1 MFTCIL
7 MRHDEAHIQASAVKW
22 LQSEGFFFC
31 AIPNEL
37 GGSDAKIRM
46 ARHKTLGLRSGA
58 PDLIIFLPAGNIVC
72 LEFKSATGTQSPAQ
86 INFQKRLQELDHTY
100 KIVRSL
106 EDVQE
111 ALSQWK

>member
-1 MFTCIL
+1 MK
-7 MRHDEAHIQASAVKW
+7 HDEAHIQAKAVKW
-22 LQSEGFFFC
+22 LQAEGFFFC

-37 GGSDAKIRM
+37 GGADAKIRM

-58 PDLIIFLPAGNIVC
+58 PDLIVFLPAGDIMC
-72 LEFKSATGTQSPAQ
+72 LEFKSETGTQSPAQ
-86 INFQKRLQELDHTY
+86 VNFQKRLHELDHTY
-100 KIVRSL
+100 KIVRSI

>member
-1 MFTCIL
+1 
-7 MRHDEAHIQASAVKW
+7 MRHDEAHIQAKAVKW

-58 PDLIIFLPAGNIVC
+58 PDMIVFLPAGNIVC

-86 INFQKRLQELDHTY
+86 VNFQKRLQSLDHTY
-100 KIVRSL
+100 KIARSL
-106 EDVQE
+106 ADVQE
-111 ALSQWK
+111 VLSQWK